1 MSQEFSLTVNRAE
14 RNIIL
19 AALQES
25 ADRRN
30 EIARELGVS
39 LADLIPATPVVRPVE
54 RIEPAKRDLLFRAI
68 PELAS
73 GNAS

>member
-30 EIARELGVS
+30 EIARMFRVVTEEPSPEFAEGVKN
-39 LADLIPATPVVRPVE
+39 LEEVKGGIPG
-54 RIEPAKRDLLFRAI
+54 
-68 PELAS
+68 PEVAS
-73 GNAS
+73 